1 MNPVEEIKGAAKSA
15 FTYKNFLYILLSVML
30 LFLVASIFGFTGW
43 VTDPWGKAKAA
54 WEKNKA
60 KTSAL
65 LVFAVTAAA
74 TATNALSL

>member
-15 FTYKNFLYILLSVML
+15 FTFKNFLYIMLSVML
-30 LFLVASIFGFTGW
+30 LFFVASLFGKSSW
-43 VTDPWGKAKAA
+43 LTDPWGSAKAA

-60 KTSAL
+60 KASVL
-65 LVFAVTAAA
+65 LVFATTAAA